1 MVDSKPLRF
10 GAIDPAIE
18 ARVDELLA
26 RMTLAEKIGQMN
38 QSDVNVLPDPAAAI
52 RSGAMGS
59 LLSIVDPATINH
71 YQRIAVEESRLG
83 IPLIVGNDV
92 IHGYRTIFPIPLA
105 ESCTWDPALLERAA
119 QVAAEEASACGTDW
133 IFAPMV
139 DIGRDPRWGRVAEG
153 AGEDVFLGMELAR
166 ARVRGFQAAHLE
178 SGRRIVACPKH
189 YVAYGAAEAGRDYNT
204 VDMSERTLREV
215 YLPPFKAAFEAG
227 AGSVMSAFND
237 LNGVPATANPLT
249 LRTILRDEWQWEG
262 VVLSDYNAVGELV
275 EHGIAEDDRA
285 AARLSALAGLDMD
298 MITNAFG
305 QHLAALVASGEVPES
320 LIDAAVRRILRLK
333 FQLGLFEQ
341 PYSDEALVAPLML
354 RDDFRAVALE
364 VAQKSMVLLKNDGLL
379 PLAPTLKRLALIGP
393 LADDQHAPLGC
404 WAGQGR
410 AEDVET
416 VLDGLR
422 SACGDEIELMHVRGC
437 DVKDETADEIDAAVS
452 AAREADVALL
462 VIGESADM
470 SGEAHSRVYLGLP
483 GRQQELV
490 EAVVATGTPVVV
502 VLMTG
507 RPLVIPWLAEHV
519 PAILLAW
526 HAGIRTGTAVAH
538 LLLGSANPSG
548 KLTASFPRAEGQI
561 PVYYA
566 HKNTGRPAHGPGTK
580 QFDDPFRSTYIDAP
594 NEPQYRFGFGLSY
607 TTFDYSDVQIETPE
621 LSGDSTLRIRAVVRN
636 TGSRAGDEVVQL
648 YIRDDVASV
657 TRAVKELKGFQ
668 RVSLQ
673 PGEGRTVRFEVP
685 VQSLGFYTPSL
696 EYIVEPGHFT
706 AWIGPDSARGLE
718 ARFVVQG

>member
-1 MVDSKPLRF
+1 MVDSRPLRF
-10 GAIDPAIE
+10 GEIAPAIE
-18 ARVDELLA
+18 KRVDELLA

-38 QSDVNVLPDPAAAI
+38 QSDVNLLPDPAAAI
-52 RSGAMGS
+52 RSGAIGS
-59 LLSIVDPATINH
+59 LLSIVDPAKINH

-119 QVAAEEASACGTDW
+119 RVAAEEASACGTDW

-153 AGEDVFLGMELAR
+153 AGEDVFLCMELAR
-166 ARVRGFQAAHLE
+166 ARVRGFQAADLK

-215 YLPPFKAAFEAG
+215 YLPPFKAAFDAG

-249 LRTILRDEWQWEG
+249 LRTILRDEWQWQG
-262 VVLSDYNAVGELV
+262 VVLTDYNAVGELV
-275 EHGIAEDDRA
+275 EHGIAEDERA
-285 AARLSALAGLDMD
+285 AARLSALAGVDMD
-298 MITNAFG
+298 MITNAFDK
-305 QHLAALVASGEVPES
+305 HLAELVESGEVSEPV
-320 LIDAAVRRILRLK
+320 IDAAVRRILRLK
-333 FQLGLFEQ
+333 LQLGLFER
-341 PYSDEALVAPLML
+341 PYSDEALVEQIIL
-354 RDDFRAVALE
+354 RDDFRATALE
-364 VAQKSMVLLKNDGLL
+364 VAQKSMVLLKNDGVL
-379 PLAPTLKRLALIGP
+379 PLTSAIKRLAVIGP
-393 LADDQHAPLGC
+393 LADDKHTPLGC

-422 SACGDEIELMHVRGC
+422 SVCGDDVELTHVRGC
-437 DVKDETADEIDAAVS
+437 DVQDSALDEIDAAVS
-452 AAREADVALL
+452 AAREADVAVL

-483 GRQQELV
+483 GRQQKLA
-490 EAVVATGTPVVV
+490 EAVVAAGKPVVV

-507 RPLVIPWLAEHV
+507 RPLAIPWLAEHV
-519 PAILLAW
+519 SALLLAW
-526 HAGIRTGTAVAH
+526 HAGIRTGTAVAD
-538 LLLGSANPSG
+538 LLFGVVNPSG
-548 KLTASFPRAEGQI
+548 KLTATFPRAEGQI
-561 PVYYA
+561 PIYYA

-594 NEPQYRFGFGLSY
+594 NEPLHPFGFGLSY
-607 TTFDYSDVQIETPE
+607 TTFDYSAVQIDTPE
-621 LSGDSTLRIRAVVRN
+621 LATDGTLRISAVVRN
-636 TGSRAGDEVVQL
+636 TGECAGDEVVQL

-668 RVSLQ
+668 RISLQ
-673 PGEGRTVRFEVP
+673 PGEERTVSFEVP
-685 VQSLGFYTPSL
+685 VQSLGFYTPVL
-696 EYIVEPGHFT
+696 EYIVEPGRFT
-706 AWIGPDSARGLE
+706 AWIGPDSTRGLE
-718 ARFVVQG
+718 ARFVVR